1 MKKKVITS
9 AILTIALAF
18 SLLLGATYAL
28 FTSESRIQL
37 IFQKVEA
44 VDSSNKTIMKICSGL
59 KHSGDVE
66 LVIK

>member
-28 FTSESRIQL
+28 FTSESKTNIA
-37 IFQKVEA
+37 ISSGKVDVQA
-44 VDSSNKTIMKICSGL
+44 VVLEESIKTYSLGEGTSQWI
-59 KHSGDVE
+59 
-66 LVIK
+66 